1 MRQRTLHN
9 IDEPIQEDI
18 TTINI
23 YAPNVAPPIYTRQI
37 LIDIKGENG
46 SNTILVGDFNTP
58 LTSTDRWSRH
68 EINKETQALNYT
80 LYRMNLISIY
90 RAFHLKATE
99 YRLFSSTHGTFSRIE
114 HMLGHRTRLSKFLKI
129 GIISRIFSDYNDMR
143 LEINYIEFSCG

>member
-58 LTSTDRWSRH
+58 LTSTDR
-68 EINKETQALNYT
+68 
-80 LYRMNLISIY
+80 
-90 RAFHLKATE
+90 
-99 YRLFSSTHGTFSRIE
+99 
-114 HMLGHRTRLSKFLKI
+114 
-129 GIISRIFSDYNDMR
+129 
-143 LEINYIEFSCG
+143 